1 MVRLSLVLSGS
12 RSNTRH
18 LAAALKS
25 LMAVTRL
32 EAGCT
37 DCCVWLDPDSRVHYF
52 EEWTTEH
59 DLERRIRSDRFTWL
73 LAVMEASEQMPSIRF
88 DFLASSRG
96 LDYVAEV
103 RGADERSTVLGDLPP
118 PGW

>member
-1 MVRLSLVLSGS
+1 MVLSGS
-12 RSNTRH
+12 RSNARH

-32 EAGCT
+32 EAGCS
-37 DCCVWLDPDSRVHYF
+37 DCCVWVDPDSRVHYF
-52 EEWTTEH
+52 EEWMTEH
-59 DLERRIRSDRFTWL
+59 ELERRIRSDRFTWL
-73 LAVMEASEQMPSIRF
+73 LAVMEASEQTPSIRF

-103 RGADERSTVLGDLPP
+103 RGANERSSVIGDVPP
-118 PGW
+118 TGW